1 MKILKYVLPL
11 LVLSFLVIA
20 PVCAAITQPTEM
32 NATVNEPTG
41 MANLNNVGVDSLTK
55 AVLNIRNWFAGIVLI
70 IAVGVILIG
79 AFLYMTS
86 GGDSTKT
93 GAARGW
99 SGYGWFENFFGHDA
113 IAIIIMLLIFGII
126 ISFITSA
133 DSKEDVSTLRRFGV
147 DFGKLFGGNK

>member
-1 MKILKYVLPL
+1 MKKLKILKYVLPL

-99 SGYGWFENFFGHDA
+99 IVG
-113 IAIIIMLLIFGII
+113 GII
-126 ISFITSA
+126 GIVVAAFAYGIVTFVSTIINDFIT
-133 DSKEDVSTLRRFGV
+133 
-147 DFGKLFGGNK
+147 

>member
-99 SGYGWFENFFGHDA
+99 IVG
-113 IAIIIMLLIFGII
+113 GII
-126 ISFITSA
+126 GIVVAAFAYGIVTFVSTIINDFIT
-133 DSKEDVSTLRRFGV
+133 
-147 DFGKLFGGNK
+147 

>member
-1 MKILKYVLPL
+1 LKILKYVLPL

-99 SGYGWFENFFGHDA
+99 IVG
-113 IAIIIMLLIFGII
+113 GII
-126 ISFITSA
+126 GIVVAAFAYGIVTFVSTIINDFIT
-133 DSKEDVSTLRRFGV
+133 
-147 DFGKLFGGNK
+147 

>member
-1 MKILKYVLPL
+1 VKKLKILKYVLPL

-99 SGYGWFENFFGHDA
+99 IVG
-113 IAIIIMLLIFGII
+113 GII
-126 ISFITSA
+126 GIVVAAFAYGIVTFVSTIINDFIT
-133 DSKEDVSTLRRFGV
+133 
-147 DFGKLFGGNK
+147 